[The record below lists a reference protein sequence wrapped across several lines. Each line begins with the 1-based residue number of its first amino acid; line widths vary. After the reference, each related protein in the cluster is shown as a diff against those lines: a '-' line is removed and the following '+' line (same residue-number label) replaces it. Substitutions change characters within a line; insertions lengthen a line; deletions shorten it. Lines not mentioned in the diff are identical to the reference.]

1 MKLTGQLRIKG
12 QTFEVSS
19 DSPNA
24 TRESLSEYLKEHIF
38 QTIHEEN
45 LDSCRGYMWADKQA
59 QKLQAQLDKAVVSF
73 TIN

>member
-1 MKLTGQLRIKG
+1 MKLTGKLTIKG

-24 TRESLSEYLKEHIF
+24 TRESLSEDLKEHIF
-38 QTIHEEN
+38 QLLHEEN
-45 LDSCRGYMWADKQA
+45 LDKCRGYMWADKQA